1 MLKQFYYWDCCN
13 RELVNINKAKSLNLN
28 SYRNFE
34 KCLRLFIIKDQLLLA
49 KIYLRLGQNCQ

>member
-13 RELVNINKAKSLNLN
+13 QELVNINKAKSLNLN